1 MVQAGEHIQCLDLFQ
16 IASSP
21 GSGKPF
27 CDCAILLEI
36 WDTGAL
42 LQTNLAIPSSAEI
55 SIPSIG
61 GGILAKVVSC
71 QQDDFGYI
79 VEISVSEQEWFPEA
93 YTPPYLLQDRLES

>member
-21 GSGKPF
+21 GTGKPF

-36 WDTGAL
+36 WDTGGL
-42 LQTNLAIPSSAEI
+42 LQTNVAIPCGAEI

-61 GGILAKVVSC
+61 GGIQAKVVSC
-71 QQDDFGYI
+71 QQDDFGYM
-79 VEISVSEQEWFPEA
+79 VEILVCDQEWFPEV
-93 YTPPYLLQDRLES
+93 YTPPYVLHDRLES